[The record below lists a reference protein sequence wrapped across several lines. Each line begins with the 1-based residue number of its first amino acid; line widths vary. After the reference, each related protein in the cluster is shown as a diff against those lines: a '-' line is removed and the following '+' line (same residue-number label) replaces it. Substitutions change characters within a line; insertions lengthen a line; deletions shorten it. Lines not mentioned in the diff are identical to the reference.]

1 MAGSSRKK
9 SDNPAAAGALPADF
23 DLETLYG
30 AVARGVGGAEAE

>member
-9 SDNPAAAGALPADF
+9 SDTSSGSLPADV

-30 AVARGVGGAEAE
+30 AVGLGRPRRRTS